1 MFSLTKASND
11 QGQTRSLMWA
21 RLAGLILLVVL
32 FTRVDLVAIL
42 NSLQKANL
50 HLVGLAVVLI
60 LPMIAVKAFRW
71 QGLLAAQEIRYPPM
85 ASFLSYLGSMFIGF
99 ITPGRL
105 GEFVRAWHVSQDC
118 GVSSGRAL
126 ASVLIDRLFDFC
138 ALLATGIVGLVA
150 VGSIQSNL
158 SIWIIFFML
167 SVLLLTILLVLL
179 ARRRGFLNWISR
191 RGWHLG
197 VIDQAMLTSSEWFS
211 QLHSGLK
218 ESMLN
223 RLAVSAVLTAAA
235 YGLLFV
241 QSYLLAMAVGVQAS
255 FLTVTYAMALGSLV
269 TLLPVSISGVGTR
282 EAAIMIYLG
291 VYGVS
296 AEAAL
301 SFSLLMF
308 ITFYVIGGIMGA
320 IAWWLKPIPLSIL
333 RGKT

>member
-105 GEFVRAWHVSQDC
+105 GEFVRAWHVSRDC
-118 GVSSGRAL
+118 RVSTGRAL
-126 ASVLIDRLFDFC
+126 ASVLIDRLFDFS
-138 ALLATGIVGLVA
+138 ALLATGIVGLMA

-158 SIWIIFFML
+158 SIWIIFTL
-167 SVLLLTILLVLL
+167 SVLLLTILLALL
-179 ARRRGFLNWISR
+179 TRRRGSLNWIPR
-191 RGWHLG
+191 RGWNLG
-197 VIDQAMLTSSEWFS
+197 VIDQTMLTSSEWFS
-211 QLHSGLK
+211 QLYSGLK

-282 EAAIMIYLG
+282 EAAITIYLG

-296 AEAAL
+296 AETAL
-301 SFSLLMF
+301 SFSLLVF